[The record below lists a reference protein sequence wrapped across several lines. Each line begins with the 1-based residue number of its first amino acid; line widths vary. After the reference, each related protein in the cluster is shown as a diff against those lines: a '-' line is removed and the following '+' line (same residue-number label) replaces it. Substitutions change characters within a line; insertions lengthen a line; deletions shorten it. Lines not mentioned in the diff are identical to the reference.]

1 LSGHSDFGDLG
12 VEIPPDYQ
20 MYLALGRFR
29 NALVLAEMR
38 ERPTE
43 NLRKFVN
50 TYQLRPFAVPGE
62 GVVNSQATRQ

>member
-1 LSGHSDFGDLG
+1 
-12 VEIPPDYQ
+12 

-43 NLRKFVN
+43 NLGKFIN
-50 TYQLRPFAVPGE
+50 TYQLRPFAVPGQTV
-62 GVVNSQATRQ
+62 GDSQRPQDAAGSRQ